1 MGIFNAFIAYK
12 FIKILSMPWKET
24 DAFKF
29 GIIDKKGK
37 VLKKMKDLRT
47 SEERKSYTIF
57 HRLIWNLKKLLEKL
71 PIFKSRLASFAAA
84 LYLIKEQVDP
94 EGTLIEDMFLDYL
107 KENGCDV
114 DSMMLNESFEM
125 RDGTIKRGL
134 YIIEGKNIFIEENVK
149 AFDEIIGIP
158 LFKIDFLGEEK
169 IITKEEAIANVAGGG
184 ENIAGLD
191 GKPPVPKK
199 PKVQRR
205 AGVTGGIA
213 EANKKEY
220 IELDEAWTADSVI
233 KNAEIGSKKGYG
245 INIKRGGGVTKTP
258 FKHMLLT
265 MQKHK
270 NVRVT
275 FDHGKDVFEGTPQSV
290 AIHINQTLGIKE
302 SVEVDE
308 GINKHQWFLSPK
320 YKKGDTIKWKGKKGT
335 IVRYDD
341 RGPQTPFY
349 VVSFKGQYK
358 SENIPR
364 HKLEESVEHLDE
376 IVKGVSFA
384 QYNSDKKKDN
394 TAAVA
399 KQVKQA
405 VKKYTK
411 GKVTVRSKGGK
422 TRFIMVMADN
432 IDNKLRKM
440 MLDVAYPKANI
451 KDKSNIFYGN
461 ISDKIISAKVDHWV
475 KALGLK
481 ESVEHLDEVQTEFK
495 VGDKVK
501 YKGKVGT
508 ITKVGSGGI
517 QWPGL
522 VIYLKMKNGK
532 KVSTMAK
539 DLIKEN
545 IQTGPP
551 ATSKDETPASFA
563 GARIF
568 KVSSEEYC
576 NCLQGRKKHERWKRK
591 LNMDN
596 IDNQSIRSYA
606 HKNPGK
612 SIIVQNDTTG
622 EMSYLLR

>member
-220 IELDEAWTADSVI
+220 VELDEAWTADSVI

-245 INIKRGGGVTKTP
+245 INIKKGGGVTKTP

-290 AIHINQTLGIKE
+290 AIHINQTLGIK
-302 SVEVDE
+302 
-308 GINKHQWFLSPK
+308 
-320 YKKGDTIKWKGKKGT
+320 
-335 IVRYDD
+335 
-341 RGPQTPFY
+341 
-349 VVSFKGQYK
+349 
-358 SENIPR
+358 
-364 HKLEESVEHLDE
+364 ESVEHLDE

>member
-134 YIIEGKNIFIEENVK
+134 YIIEGKNIFIEENIK
-149 AFDEIIGIP
+149 AFDEILGIP

-290 AIHINQTLGIKE
+290 AIHINQTLGIK
-302 SVEVDE
+302 
-308 GINKHQWFLSPK
+308 
-320 YKKGDTIKWKGKKGT
+320 
-335 IVRYDD
+335 
-341 RGPQTPFY
+341 
-349 VVSFKGQYK
+349 
-358 SENIPR
+358 
-364 HKLEESVEHLDE
+364 ESVEHLDE

>member
-1 MGIFNAFIAYK
+1 MGIFNAFVAYK

-134 YIIEGKNIFIEENVK
+134 YIIEGKNIFIEENIK
-149 AFDEIIGIP
+149 AFDEILGIP

-220 IELDEAWTADSVI
+220 VELDEAWTADSVI

-302 SVEVDE
+302 SVEV
-308 GINKHQWFLSPK
+308 
-320 YKKGDTIKWKGKKGT
+320 
-335 IVRYDD
+335 
-341 RGPQTPFY
+341 
-349 VVSFKGQYK
+349 
-358 SENIPR
+358 
-364 HKLEESVEHLDE
+364 DE

-568 KVSSEEYC
+568 KISSEEYC

>member
-71 PIFKSRLASFAAA
+71 PIFKSRIASFAAA

-134 YIIEGKNIFIEENVK
+134 YIIEGKNIFIEENIK
-149 AFDEIIGIP
+149 AFDEILGIP

-220 IELDEAWTADSVI
+220 VELDEAWTADSVI

-302 SVEVDE
+302 SVE
-308 GINKHQWFLSPK
+308 
-320 YKKGDTIKWKGKKGT
+320 
-335 IVRYDD
+335 
-341 RGPQTPFY
+341 
-349 VVSFKGQYK
+349 
-358 SENIPR
+358 
-364 HKLEESVEHLDE
+364 
-376 IVKGVSFA
+376 
-384 QYNSDKKKDN
+384 
-394 TAAVA
+394 
-399 KQVKQA
+399 
-405 VKKYTK
+405 
-411 GKVTVRSKGGK
+411 
-422 TRFIMVMADN
+422 
-432 IDNKLRKM
+432 
-440 MLDVAYPKANI
+440 
-451 KDKSNIFYGN
+451 
-461 ISDKIISAKVDHWV
+461 
-475 KALGLK
+475 
-481 ESVEHLDEVQTEFK
+481 
-495 VGDKVK
+495 
-501 YKGKVGT
+501 
-508 ITKVGSGGI
+508 
-517 QWPGL
+517 
-522 VIYLKMKNGK
+522 
-532 KVSTMAK
+532 K

>member
-12 FIKILSMPWKET
+12 FIKILSMPWEKT

-29 GIIDKKGK
+29 GIIDKKGN

-94 EGTLIEDMFLDYL
+94 EGTLIEDMFLEYL

-220 IELDEAWTADSVI
+220 VELDEAWTADSVI

-302 SVEVDE
+302 SVE
-308 GINKHQWFLSPK
+308 
-320 YKKGDTIKWKGKKGT
+320 
-335 IVRYDD
+335 
-341 RGPQTPFY
+341 
-349 VVSFKGQYK
+349 
-358 SENIPR
+358 
-364 HKLEESVEHLDE
+364 
-376 IVKGVSFA
+376 
-384 QYNSDKKKDN
+384 
-394 TAAVA
+394 
-399 KQVKQA
+399 
-405 VKKYTK
+405 
-411 GKVTVRSKGGK
+411 
-422 TRFIMVMADN
+422 
-432 IDNKLRKM
+432 
-440 MLDVAYPKANI
+440 
-451 KDKSNIFYGN
+451 
-461 ISDKIISAKVDHWV
+461 
-475 KALGLK
+475 
-481 ESVEHLDEVQTEFK
+481 HLDEVQTEFK

-508 ITKVGSGGI
+508 ITKVGSGGT